1 MSESEKIGGAVFLQ
15 LFQEITR
22 AVIFFYLLNLAQ
34 IE

>member
-1 MSESEKIGGAVFLQ
+1 MSESEKIGEPIFLQ
-15 LFQEITR
+15 FFQEITR